1 MRFSPPLQWLGHCNH
16 SKFIRTTQNPLISLR
31 SITYTRRTF
40 TPDTSGDYVFSTCN
54 EVLWDSRIAILST
67 CGDPAS
73 LLTCNDD
80 CADSVYYSSET
91 PAVTLVGGT
100 KYYIAIG
107 GFDATVVVGAGTL
120 TIAEVTQNG
129 MLGTT
134 WYHSVSHHNLLLLI
148 LFLLVLS
155 PHCHDTNRCRPG
167 RSGRPATP
175 PTTSPSSLGLA

>member
-31 SITYTRRTF
+31 SITYARRTF
-40 TPDTSGDYVFSTCN
+40 TPDTSGDYVFS
-54 EVLWDSRIAILST
+54 
-67 CGDPAS
+67 
-73 LLTCNDD
+73 TCNDD